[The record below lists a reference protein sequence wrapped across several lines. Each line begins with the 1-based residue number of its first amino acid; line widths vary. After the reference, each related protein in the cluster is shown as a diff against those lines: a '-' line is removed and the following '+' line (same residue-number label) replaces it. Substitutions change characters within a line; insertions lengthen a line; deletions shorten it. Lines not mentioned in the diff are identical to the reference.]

1 MAILKRI
8 IKRSNTPAEA
18 TEAQAHPNFWMYQ

>member
-8 IKRSNTPAEA
+8 IKRSNTPAKTVEP
-18 TEAQAHPNFWMYQ
+18 QAHPNFWMYQ